1 MLGGSLFAG
10 DLLAESIVRSADWA
24 ALDDE
29 SLHEIEASLRA
40 VFARFPAAS
49 SPNESQTEDDLIW
62 PVLQCLGWTES
73 LRQQNLT
80 PQGREDVPDGLLF
93 ADETAKDRANRFAEE
108 WRRYGFGAA
117 MVESKRWLRPLDRRS
132 GGHGEGAAPST
143 QMLRYLRRVD
153 DLTSGG
159 LRWGI
164 LTNGARWRL
173 YYQGARSVSEQFFEI
188 DLAALLDLP
197 GHNEGLSALS
207 ESERRHGL
215 KLFVLFFRREAFLP
229 GAVDSRTF
237 HQRALDEGRFH
248 QERVAADLSD
258 LVFGRVFPEIA
269 RAIAREA
276 PDAPLGEVRDA
287 ALVVLYRLLFILY
300 AEDRDLLPVRDE
312 RYDDYG
318 LRHKVRGDVG
328 RRKDRGDTFSETA
341 TRYWSAIDDLCRA
354 IDAGDPSIGLPP
366 YNGGL
371 FDRARAPLLDRVRL
385 GDRVMAGVIDAL
397 SFEARP
403 EGRRYI
409 NYRDLSVQQLG
420 SIYERLLE
428 HEIVREGDEI
438 VVRPNVFA
446 RKGSGSYYTP
456 DELVGLILEETIGPL
471 VRSRLDAFAAEAARL
486 RKSRRPA
493 RRRLEE
499 LGSLD
504 PALKLLEF
512 KVCDPAMG
520 SGHFLVGFVDYLAD
534 RVIASMA
541 EAEGAL
547 EGYVSPLVKD
557 IDTVRDTVLR
567 NAGRRGWTIRPEQL
581 DDRHVVRRMVLKRCV
596 YGVDKNPMAVELA
609 KVSLWLHTFTVG
621 APLGFLDHH
630 LRCGDSLFG
639 SWVRQGIDRAE
650 EGGRLFLHEPLNQAM
665 RATRSMQVI
674 EKLIDAEIDEA
685 ERSAGVF
692 ARLQG
697 LTARLDAFLSLV
709 HGFEWLN
716 VRNEEDKAAL
726 QSFFIG
732 AFGDPVDIA
741 TRAAPVADGTAGRVE
756 REASGS
762 GAGEPSGS
770 ESSEPSGSGVGEPTG
785 PGASEP
791 AGVEPNQAPGPG
803 TGETMGPEARGTPGP
818 RANAA
823 AGPQRFALLLDRARD
838 LVSRARALVAE
849 ERFLNWQVAFP
860 GVWSDWDS
868 SELCGG
874 FDAVI
879 GNPPWDR
886 MKLQQVEWF
895 AARRPE
901 IAHARRAADRKRMIG
916 ALRDSGDPLAA
927 DFERANGRAE
937 SALRVA
943 RTSGSYP
950 WLSRGDVNLYSLF
963 VERAMAL
970 LGPHGVVGLLTPSGI
985 ASDKTAAPFF
995 RSVATEGRLRALY
1008 DFENRRTRYDLP
1020 PSFPDVDS
1028 RFKFCAFVASR
1039 EPLSEPARCSFYLQK
1054 VSELADPDRR
1064 FPLAAED
1071 FAAVNPNTGTAPIF
1085 RTRRDAEL
1093 TTAIYRRLPVLVD
1106 RSTGEEVRTWPV
1118 KYLRMFD
1125 MTNDSGR
1132 FRTREELEEREGAWP
1147 VGGNRFDSATG
1158 EWVPLYEGKMV
1169 QAFDH
1174 RAAGIVVN
1182 PENLHRPA
1190 QPLPATP
1197 EQHRDPGW
1205 LPDPQYWVAASECGW
1220 SPSPSWVLGFK
1231 EITAPTNVR
1240 TFIAALLPA
1249 VGFGNKVPI
1258 LRPDT
1263 EDDRAA
1269 SRFGGSRLPGD
1280 GGRPGARKSGPPPT
1294 ENPRAT
1300 VTDPPPERREWLLA
1314 GNLNATIF
1322 DFVTRQKVQGQ
1333 TLNLFIVEQLP
1344 VVPPEYY
1351 ESVRFGPK
1359 TAAGI
1364 VREAVLELTYTAHD
1378 MAPFARDLGHVDEA
1392 GAAKPPFRWDEERR
1406 LRLRAKLDAVFFH
1419 LYGVTDRDDVRYV
1432 YSTFPIVEREETRV
1446 HGRYRSRDLC
1456 LAYLNA
1462 LAAGRPDA
1470 EPDL

>member
-29 SLHEIEASLRA
+29 SLHEIEASLRV

-93 ADETAKDRANRFAEE
+93 ADETAKDRANHFAEE
-108 WRRYGFGAA
+108 WKRYEFGAA
-117 MVESKRWLRPLDRRS
+117 MVESKRWLRSLDRRS
-132 GGHGEGAAPST
+132 GSRGEGAAPSI

-188 DLAALLDLP
+188 DLAALLGLP
-197 GHNEGLSALS
+197 GHNEGDSALS
-207 ESERRHGL
+207 KSERRHGL

-229 GAVDSRTF
+229 DDADSRTF
-237 HQRALDEGRFH
+237 HQWALDEGRLH

-341 TRYWSAIDDLCRA
+341 ARYWSAIDDLCRA

-428 HEIVREGDEI
+428 HEIAREGDEI

-486 RKSRRPA
+486 RKSRRSA

-499 LGSLD
+499 LGDLD
-504 PALKLLEF
+504 PALKLLEL

-541 EAEGAL
+541 EAEDAL

-596 YGVDKNPMAVELA
+596 YGVDKNPMVVELA

-639 SWVRQGIDRAE
+639 SWVRRGIDRAE

-692 ARLQG
+692 DRLQR
-697 LTARLDAFLSLV
+697 LTAPLDAFLSLV

-741 TRAAPVADGTAGRVE
+741 TGAAPVADGAADRAE
-756 REASGS
+756 CEASGS
-762 GAGEPSGS
+762 GAGEPSRS
-770 ESSEPSGSGVGEPTG
+770 
-785 PGASEP
+785 GASEP
-791 AGVEPNQAPGPG
+791 AGVEPSRAPGLG

-823 AGPQRFALLLDRARD
+823 VGSQRFALLLDRARD

-901 IAHARRAADRKRMIG
+901 IAYAQLAADRKHMIG

-927 DFERANGRAE
+927 DFERANERAE

-963 VERAMAL
+963 VERAMTL
-970 LGPHGVVGLLTPSGI
+970 LGPGGVVGLLTPSGI

-1008 DFENRRTRYDLP
+1008 DFENRKAF
-1020 PSFPDVDS
+1020 FPDVHAS
-1028 RFKFCAFVASR
+1028 FKFCVFVASR
-1039 EPLSEPARCSFYLQK
+1039 GPLSEPARCSFYLQK
-1054 VSELADPDRR
+1054 VSELADRDRR

-1071 FAAVNPNTGTAPIF
+1071 FVAVNPNTGTAPIF

-1106 RSTGEEVRTWPV
+1106 RSTSEEVRTWPV
-1118 KYLRMFD
+1118 KYRSMFH

-1132 FRTREELEEREGAWP
+1132 FHTREELEEREGAWP

-1197 EQHRDPGW
+1197 EQHRDPDW
-1205 LPDPQYWVAASECGW
+1205 LPDPQYWIEDAHVAVERSDTTIGDTRARRADFSWWIGW
-1220 SPSPSWVLGFK
+1220 KDV
-1231 EITAPTNVR
+1231 TAPTNIR
-1240 TFIAALLPA
+1240 TIIAAAIPRSGA
-1249 VGFGNKVPI
+1249 GNTFPI
-1258 LRPDT
+1258 LVPDGNRDAFLT
-1263 EDDRAA
+1263 AA
-1269 SRFGGSRLPGD
+1269 PLM
-1280 GGRPGARKSGPPPT
+1280 
-1294 ENPRAT
+1294 
-1300 VTDPPPERREWLLA
+1300 LA
-1314 GNLNATIF
+1314 NLNAAPL
-1322 DFVTRQKVQGQ
+1322 DYVARQKVQGQ
-1333 TLNLFIVEQLP
+1333 HLNWYIVEQLP
-1344 VVPPEYY
+1344 VVPPGRY
-1351 ESVRFGPK
+1351 ESVHFGPK

-1378 MAPFARDLGHVDEA
+1378 MAPFARDLGYVDEA

-1446 HGRYRSRDLC
+1446 HGLYRSRDLC

>member
-29 SLHEIEASLRA
+29 SLHEIETSLRA

-62 PVLQCLGWTES
+62 PVLQCLGWTAS

-108 WRRYGFGAA
+108 WRRYEFGAA

-132 GGHGEGAAPST
+132 GSRGEGAAPST

-197 GHNEGLSALS
+197 SHNEGLSALS

-258 LVFGRVFPEIA
+258 LVFGRVFPELT

-300 AEDRDLLPVRDE
+300 AEDRDLLPARDE

-341 TRYWSAIDDLCRA
+341 ARYWSAVGDLCRA

-403 EGRRYI
+403 AGRRYI

-428 HEIVREGDEI
+428 HEIAREGDEI

-446 RKGSGSYYTP
+446 RKSSGSYYTP

-486 RKSRRPA
+486 RKSRRSV
-493 RRRLEE
+493 RVKLEE
-499 LGSLD
+499 LKRLD
-504 PALKLLEF
+504 PVTKLLDL

-639 SWVRQGIDRAE
+639 SWVRQGIDRAKE
-650 EGGRLFLHEPLNQAM
+650 SGALFLHEPLSRAM
-665 RATRSMQVI
+665 RASRSMQVI
-674 EKLIDAEIDEA
+674 EMLSDAEIDEA

-697 LTARLDAFLSLV
+697 LTAPLDAFLSLV

-741 TRAAPVADGTAGRVE
+741 MGAAPVADGAAGRVE

-762 GAGEPSGS
+762 EAGEPAGSEAGEVSGS
-770 ESSEPSGSGVGEPTG
+770 EAGEVSGSEAGEVSG
-785 PGASEP
+785 SGASEP
-791 AGVEPNQAPGPG
+791 AGVEPSRAPGPG

-823 AGPQRFALLLDRARD
+823 AGSQRFALLLDRARD
-838 LVSRARALVAE
+838 LVSRARALVAG

-868 SELCGG
+868 SELHGG

-901 IAHARRAADRKRMIG
+901 IAHARRAADRKRMIR
-916 ALRDSGDPLAA
+916 ALRDNGDPLAA
-927 DFERANGRAE
+927 DFERANERAE

-1008 DFENRRTRYDLP
+1008 DFENRKAFF
-1020 PSFPDVDS
+1020 SDVHAS
-1028 RFKFCAFVASR
+1028 FKFCVFVASR
-1039 EPLSEPARCSFYLQK
+1039 GPLSEPARCSFYLQK
-1054 VSELADPDRR
+1054 VSELAAPDRR
-1064 FPLAAED
+1064 FALAAED

-1118 KYLRMFD
+1118 KYRSMFH

-1197 EQHRDPGW
+1197 EQHRDPSW
-1205 LPDPQYWVAASECGW
+1205 LPDPQFWIEDVHVAVERSDTAIGDTRARRADFSWWIGW
-1220 SPSPSWVLGFK
+1220 KDV
-1231 EITAPTNVR
+1231 TAPTNIR
-1240 TFIAALLPA
+1240 TIIAAAIPRSGA
-1249 VGFGNKVPI
+1249 GNTFPI
-1258 LRPDT
+1258 LVPDGNRDAFLT
-1263 EDDRAA
+1263 AA
-1269 SRFGGSRLPGD
+1269 PLM
-1280 GGRPGARKSGPPPT
+1280 
-1294 ENPRAT
+1294 
-1300 VTDPPPERREWLLA
+1300 LA
-1314 GNLNATIF
+1314 NLNAAPL
-1322 DFVTRQKVQGQ
+1322 DYVARQKVQGQ
-1333 TLNLFIVEQLP
+1333 HLNWYIVEQLP
-1344 VVPPEYY
+1344 VVPPERY
-1351 ESVRFGPK
+1351 ESVHFGPK

-1364 VREAVLELTYTAHD
+1364 VRDAVLELTYTAHD
-1378 MAPFARDLGHVDEA
+1378 MAPFARDLGYVDEA

-1419 LYGVTDRDDVRYV
+1419 LYGVADRDDVRYV
-1432 YSTFPIVEREETRV
+1432 YSTFPIVEREETKV